1 MAFYIKQNDSSPSIR
16 AALKDG
22 DNIPIDLEGATVRF
36 HMKALGETT
45 LKVDAVASVVSPAV
59 NGIVQYDWDNG
70 DTDTVGSYRAEFEVT
85 FAGGAVETFPNS
97 DYLSVI
103 VKSELD

>member
-1 MAFYIKQNDSSPSIR
+1 MAFYIKQNDTSPSIR

-22 DNIPIDLEGATVRF
+22 DGVAIDLSGASVRF
-36 HMKALGETT
+36 HMKGVGETT
-45 LKVDAVASVVSPAV
+45 LKVDEAATVPNPSGGV
-59 NGIVQYDWDNG
+59 VQYNWVSG